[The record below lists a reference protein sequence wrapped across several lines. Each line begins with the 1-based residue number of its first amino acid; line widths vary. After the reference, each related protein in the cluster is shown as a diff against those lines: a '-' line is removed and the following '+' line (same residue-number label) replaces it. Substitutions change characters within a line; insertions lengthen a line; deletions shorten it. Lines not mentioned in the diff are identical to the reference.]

1 MSGLVAVVRF
11 DGSDASLEPAAS
23 EIGDLA
29 VVFEGRIDAR
39 DDLARALGVA
49 EATSDGELAARAFA
63 AWGDDAPARI
73 IGEFV
78 IAVWNPRERRLTLA
92 RDRFGVRPLYFAR
105 DGESVVAMSD
115 LAAFL
120 STGDL
125 GVALDHEVIEDFLL
139 FGCALDETK
148 TSFAR
153 IGRVAP
159 AHVAVFDEHGVRQR
173 RFWSAAAEPPLSRAV
188 AAPPY
193 SEVIEQFREVFGRA
207 VADRARGGRV
217 ALSLSGG
224 VDSTAVAAT
233 LARVRPGATSA
244 VTAGYETLIED
255 HDHHFATRVAAALG
269 IPHHFLAS
277 DRYALFERWDDPHC
291 RGLEPVD
298 TPLRAAFID
307 LMRLLGER
315 APVIMTGQGADAV
328 LYASHGYFIELIRR
342 GRIDRVMRE
351 ALGYALTRRRLPPL
365 LFRSHLMRA
374 VGLVS
379 DEPPFPPWIRSH
391 LRDRWREHWSWRGR
405 KLHPVRPEAAYLIQ
419 QPLWSSAF
427 QSYDFAWTGVRAE
440 LTVPFFDT
448 RVVEFLFSLPPMPH
462 FADKDIVRRAMA
474 GSLPDDVRL
483 RPKRPLGADPAQVL
497 LRREVERWLP
507 RLNHPEMEQYVDARI
522 LDESVRTAATR
533 GATMHHE
540 IAALSLAVWLSYR

>member
-11 DGSDASLEPAAS
+11 DGSDASLTPAPSRA
-23 EIGDLA
+23 GDIA
-29 VVFEGRIDAR
+29 VVFDGRIDAR
-39 DDLARALGVA
+39 DDLARTLGVPP
-49 EATSDGELAARAFA
+49 ATPDAELAARAFD
-63 AWGDDAPARI
+63 AWGDDAPAHI
-73 IGEFV
+73 IGDFA
-78 IAVWNPRERRLTLA
+78 IAVWNQRERRLTLA

-105 DGESVVAMSD
+105 LGDSVVAMSD
-115 LAAFL
+115 LAAL
-120 STGDL
+120 LATGDL
-125 GVALDHEVIEDFLL
+125 GATLDDAVIEDFLL
-139 FGCALDETK
+139 FGCALDETR

-159 AHVAVFDEHGVRQR
+159 AHVAIFDEHGVRQKR
-173 RFWSAAAEPPLSRAV
+173 YWGLKAA
-188 AAPPY
+188 AAPPH
-193 SEVIEQFREVFGRA
+193 SEAVEQFRDVFSRA
-207 VADRARGGRV
+207 VADRAGDGRV

-233 LARVRPGATSA
+233 LARLRPGATSA

-255 HDHHFATRVAAALG
+255 DDHRYAARAAAALG

-315 APVIMTGQGADAV
+315 GPVIMTGQGADAV
-328 LYASHGYFIELIRR
+328 LYASHGYFIDLLKR
-342 GRIDRVMRE
+342 GRVDRVVRE
-351 ALGYALTRRRLPPL
+351 AVGYALTRRRLPPL

-374 VGLVS
+374 LHLTS
-379 DEPPFPPWIRSH
+379 DEPPFPRWIRPH
-391 LRDRWREHWSWRGR
+391 LRDRWREHWSWRQR
-405 KLHPVRPEAAYLIQ
+405 ALHPTRPEAAYFVQ

-427 QSYDFAWTGVRAE
+427 QSYDVAWTGVRAE
-440 LTVPFFDT
+440 LAVPFFDT

-483 RPKRPLGADPAQVL
+483 RPKRPLGADPAEVV

-507 RLNHPEMEQYVDARI
+507 RLNHPNMERYVDARI
-522 LDESVRTAATR
+522 LIESVRSAGAR
-533 GATMHHE
+533 GAAMHHE